1 MNWDKPSEEPFNIN
15 TKNSNNTEKQK
26 NNTSSSVPD
35 ELKPQSIKANGV
47 IAHYTSN
54 GFKSVRE
61 YYTSEDSSRTTSK
74 LKEFWNSEGKIV
86 ATEYEKE

>member
-1 MNWDKPSEEPFNIN
+1 MIYKLEILGD
-15 TKNSNNTEKQK
+15 EKLYK
-26 NNTSSSVPD
+26 W
-35 ELKPQSIKANGV
+35 
-47 IAHYTSN
+47 
-54 GFKSVRE
+54 KSLWGTNVRE